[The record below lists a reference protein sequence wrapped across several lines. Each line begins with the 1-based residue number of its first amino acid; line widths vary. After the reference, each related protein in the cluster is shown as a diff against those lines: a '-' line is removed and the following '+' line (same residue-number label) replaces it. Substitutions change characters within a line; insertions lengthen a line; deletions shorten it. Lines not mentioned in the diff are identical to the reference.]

1 MNFKVEELLAIAPL
15 ILMVVMGCAILVA
28 ETFIKGRSRA
38 GLAWLG
44 VAGSLGTVAL
54 IVNQWALAAQPQS
67 IFQGML
73 VVDRM
78 SLLFDA
84 TFVIS
89 GIITILVSHDY
100 MQEHGFEFGEFY
112 PLVLFTVS
120 GMMMVSHATHLLS
133 LLIGIETMSIGAY
146 VLTGCWRGN
155 PRSTEGALK
164 YYLMGAFATGF
175 MVYGMALIY
184 GSTGG
189 ALTYE
194 GISAKIGAVGSEP
207 IFLVGFYFILGAL
220 IFKVAAVPFHMW
232 APDAYE
238 GAPSNVTGF
247 MAAGVKAA
255 AFAGLLRLMQS
266 AFGGTQLAVDGSG
279 WVEILSIV
287 AMLTMI
293 LGNLAAL
300 RQENVKRM
308 LAYSSVAHAGYVLV
322 GFCALGLGL
331 SGADS
336 SVTFYLIAYTFTT
349 LGSFAVVAWVG
360 RRNDERL
367 TVDSWA
373 GLASERPG
381 VALAMTIFLLSLGG
395 VPPTAGFF
403 GKFYL
408 FRIAMGSDKLYPLV
422 IVGVLSSVVSVYYYL
437 RIVVAMYF
445 QEPIGQRQAY
455 ASPASRV
462 ALLVA
467 AFAVVALGVLPGTV
481 IDWASGGGKAVVD
494 AVAALAR

>member
-1 MNFKVEELLAIAPL
+1 MNFKAEDLLAISPL
-15 ILMVVMGCAILVA
+15 VLLVVIGCAILVA

-44 VAGSLGTVAL
+44 VAGSVGALGLV
-54 IVNQWALAAQPQS
+54 VNQWEGAAEAQS
-67 IFQGML
+67 LFSGML
-73 VVDRM
+73 VMDRM

-84 TFVIS
+84 TFVVA
-89 GIITILVSHDY
+89 GIITILLSHDY

-120 GMMMVSHATHLLS
+120 GMMMVSHATHMLS
-133 LLIGIETMSIGAY
+133 LIIGVETMSIGAY
-146 VLTGCWRGN
+146 VLTGCWRAN

-175 MVYGMALIY
+175 LVYGTALVY
-184 GSTGG
+184 GATGG

-194 GISAKIGAVGSEP
+194 GISAKLTAVGSEP
-207 IFLVGFYFILGAL
+207 IFLVGFFFILGAL
-220 IFKVAAVPFHMW
+220 VFKVGAVPFHMW

-266 AFGGTQLAVDGSG
+266 AFGGSLLAVDGSG
-279 WVEILSIV
+279 WVKIFSIIAV
-287 AMLTMI
+287 LTMV

-300 RQENVKRM
+300 RQENIKRM

-331 SGADS
+331 QGADS
-336 SVTFYLIAYTFTT
+336 SITFYLIAYTFTT
-349 LGSFAVVAWVG
+349 LGSFAVVTWVG

-381 VALAMTIFLLSLGG
+381 AAFAMTIFLLSLGG

-408 FRIAMGSDKLYPLV
+408 FRVAMGSAQLYPLV
-422 IVGVLSSVVSVYYYL
+422 IVGVLTSVVSVYYYL

-445 QEPIGQRQAY
+445 REPVGQRQAY
-455 ASPASRV
+455 VSPSSRV
-462 ALLVA
+462 ALLVVA
-467 AFAVVALGVLPGTV
+467 LAVVALGVLPGTV
-481 IDWASGGGKAVVD
+481 IGWASGGEAVAK
-494 AVAALAR
+494 AVAAIAP